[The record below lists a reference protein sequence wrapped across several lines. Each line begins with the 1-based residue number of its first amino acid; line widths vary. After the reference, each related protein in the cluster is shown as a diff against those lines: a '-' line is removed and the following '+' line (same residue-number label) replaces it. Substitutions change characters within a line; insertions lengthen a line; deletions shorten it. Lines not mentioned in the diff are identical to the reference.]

1 MKKIRGLLGVLL
13 PLLLAGCGLLPPPTH
28 ADADAH
34 LYACSHLYPAAYLH
48 ATTHEH
54 ADADADA
61 HLHADAHLYA
71 CSHLYPAPYKH
82 SGTHGDTPADRQAAY
97 ARAAHPA
104 TGPVRGHPSQ
114 PERLCHP
121 QLLPGRHTLRHEHL
135 GLYSQ

>member
-28 ADADAH
+28 AD
-34 LYACSHLYPAAYLH
+34 
-48 ATTHEH
+48 
-54 ADADADA
+54 
-61 HLHADAHLYA
+61 ADAHLYA